1 MSQMQS
7 IAGAGPGSKSDVGH
21 AGPIPIV
28 ALGLSLSLFFVISYV
43 ICIAGYLLVPGFP
56 VQHAALWCRRDSR
69 RRCAPPSRSG
79 RPPRNS
85 GCSLLIL
92 RMRSLPRRYSWLS
105 SSWLPAR
112 AMKGSPSQEGQGIKE
127 YHLVL
132 SSKGQLPIA
141 VSGCG
146 FIS

>member
-56 VQHAALWCRRDSR
+56 VQHAALSIILPGFELLSWRSFCLGMAESFIWGWYIALVLGALYNFISR
-69 RRCAPPSRSG
+69 RIER
-79 RPPRNS
+79 
-85 GCSLLIL
+85 
-92 RMRSLPRRYSWLS
+92 
-105 SSWLPAR
+105 
-112 AMKGSPSQEGQGIKE
+112 
-127 YHLVL
+127 
-132 SSKGQLPIA
+132 
-141 VSGCG
+141 
-146 FIS
+146 